1 MKKEEKEETKTIH
14 QAFVDAQKGFGKA
27 LKTSTNPHFR
37 SKYADL
43 GACIE
48 AVIDSL
54 HEQGLALIQMPKP
67 SEDGFV
73 TIVTELL
80 YTTGERL
87 YFGELTI
94 PVTKRDAQGY
104 GSAITYCRR
113 YSLMSAMGIA
123 PEDDD
128 GNVASQQSTP
138 VTTKPK
144 PAPTKQ
150 KAVTT
155 YYNLSEA
162 PEDKLKGCETYLLA
176 SGAKRLTETHFKSAI
191 RLDKLQQF
199 IDTDYVEVAND

>member
-1 MKKEEKEETKTIH
+1 MSKKEETHKEKTIH
-14 QAFVDAQKGFGKA
+14 EAFVLAQKGFGKA

-54 HEQGLALIQMPKP
+54 HEQGFALIQMPKP
-67 SEDGFV
+67 SEEGFV

-104 GSAITYCRR
+104 GSALTYCRR

-128 GNVASQQSTP
+128 GNVASQAP
-138 VTTKPK
+138 VSK
-144 PAPTKQ
+144 PATPKKA

-155 YYNLSEA
+155 YYNLADCPAENKKA
-162 PEDKLKGCETYLLA
+162 CETYLLA
-176 SGAKRLTETHFKSAI
+176 SNVKRISENLWKSPI
-191 RLDKLQQF
+191 RLEKLSQF
-199 IDTDYVEVAND
+199 IDEEAFTDA

>member
-1 MKKEEKEETKTIH
+1 MTKKETTKETKEKTIH
-14 QAFVDAQKGFGKA
+14 EAFVLAQKGFGKA

-54 HEQGLALIQMPKP
+54 HEQGFALIQMPKP
-67 SEDGFV
+67 AEEGSV

-104 GSAITYCRR
+104 GSALTYCRR
-113 YSLMSAMGIA
+113 YSLMSTMGIA

-128 GNVASQQSTP
+128 GNVASQAP
-138 VTTKPK
+138 VSK
-144 PAPTKQ
+144 PATPKKQ

-155 YYNLSEA
+155 YYNLLEC
-162 PEDKLKGCETYLLA
+162 PDDQLKACETYLLA
-176 SGAKRLTETHFKSAI
+176 SGAKRIDENVFKSAI
-191 RLDKLQQF
+191 RLEKLTSF
-199 IDTDYVEVAND
+199 IDETYKEETND